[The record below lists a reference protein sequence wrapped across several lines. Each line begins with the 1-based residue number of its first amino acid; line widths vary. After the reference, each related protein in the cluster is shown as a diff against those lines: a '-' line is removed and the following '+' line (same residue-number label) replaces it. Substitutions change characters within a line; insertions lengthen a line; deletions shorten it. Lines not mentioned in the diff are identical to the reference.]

1 MKINKKI
8 IVIAGVGVVV
18 LIAGVALLCSIKKDD
33 NSLSSSSVALI
44 QRPEEPAY
52 QDTFNDD
59 DGFIYHELEY
69 GGIVITGADNLS
81 GDVVFPSSYEDKSV
95 VEIGPNA
102 FKDWSGL
109 GTVEFNQPMMFN
121 FGAFEQSSIEHLIIN
136 GNAQPVT
143 DYPYGFSAGCFKGC
157 KNLQTIF
164 CDVPM
169 GDIEYETFAECS
181 ELIEVEF
188 TCGFNA
194 ICGNAFKDCTAL
206 EAISLPATVVSIDDT
221 AFAGCTSL
229 KTIKG
234 YKNTYVE
241 EWAKQQHY
249 EFIGK
254 DIST

>member
-8 IVIAGVGVVV
+8 IVIASAGVVV
-18 LIAGVALLCSIKKDD
+18 VIAGVALLCSIKKDD

-44 QRPEEPAY
+44 QRPEEPVY
-52 QDTFNDD
+52 QDTFNG

-81 GDVVFPSSYEDKSV
+81 GDIVFPSSYEDKSV

-102 FKDWSGL
+102 FKDWIGL

-136 GNAQPVT
+136 GNAQSVT

-157 KNLQTIF
+157 KNLKTIL

-181 ELIEVEF
+181 GLTEVEF

-194 ICGNAFKDCTAL
+194 ICSNAFKDCTAL
-206 EAISLPATVVSIDDT
+206 EVISLPVTVVSIDDT

-241 EWAKQQHY
+241 EWSKQHNY

>member
-8 IVIAGVGVVV
+8 IVIVGVIAIEV
-18 LIAGVALLCSIKKDD
+18 IAGVVLLYNIKKDND
-33 NSLSSSSVALI
+33 SLSDSSIALV

-52 QDTFNDD
+52 QETIND

-69 GGIVITGADNLS
+69 GGIVITGADNIS
-81 GDVVFPSSYEDKSV
+81 GDIVFPSLYKDKPV

-109 GTVEFNQPMMFN
+109 GAVEFNQPMMFN

-136 GNAQPVT
+136 GNVQPVT
-143 DYPYGFSAGCFKGC
+143 NFPYGFSAGCFKGC

-164 CDVPM
+164 CDVSM

-181 ELIEVEF
+181 GLIEAEF

-206 EAISLPATVVSIDDT
+206 EVISLPATVLSIDDT
-221 AFAGCTSL
+221 AFVGCTSL

-234 YKNTYVE
+234 YENTYVE
-241 EWAKQQHY
+241 EWAKQHNY
-249 EFIGK
+249 TFIRK